1 MSDHSPVHVLIIAAG
16 RQIRRTGVGR
26 AALDL
31 RLDVSQRWLDRRLA
45 AHDRRRLAE
54 LGRQGDVR
62 LNVGSSTIYV
72 EGWVSVDV
80 VRDPRGEIL
89 KLDAT
94 GPWPFPAESLT
105 AVNSEHFIEH
115 VSREG
120 ATGYLR
126 EAFRALR
133 PGAPIRTSTPDL
145 EALCRAYGE
154 AEPAI
159 LEEHRRHG
167 YQAAS
172 HADLVNNYFYSHGH
186 RQIYDFATLAGM
198 LRAAGFQDVK
208 RARFGESE
216 HELLR
221 GIDRHDAGSL
231 NALVLAI
238 DAVKPL

>member
-1 MSDHSPVHVLIIAAG
+1 MSNHEPIHNAVLAAG
-16 RQIRRTGVGR
+16 AQIRRTAAGR

-31 RLDVSQRWLDRRLA
+31 RLALRQQWLDRKLA
-45 AHDRRRLAE
+45 AHDRRRLTE
-54 LGRQGDVR
+54 LAQRGDVR

-72 EGWVSVDV
+72 DGWVSVDIT
-80 VRDPRGEIL
+80 RDPRGEIF

-94 GPWPFPAESLT
+94 TPWPFTPGSLT

-120 ATGYLR
+120 AAAYLR

-145 EALCRAYGE
+145 EALVNAYGE
-154 AEPAI
+154 RAPA
-159 LEEHRRHG
+159 LLAEHRRHG
-167 YQAAS
+167 YQAES
-172 HADLVNNYFYSHGH
+172 HADLVNNYFYCYGH
-186 RQIYDFATLAGM
+186 RHIYDFATLASM
-198 LRAAGFQDVK
+198 LRAAGFQDIQ

-221 GIDRHDAGSL
+221 GIDSHDGGPL
-231 NALVLAI
+231 NVLVLTVDAI
-238 DAVKPL
+238 KPL